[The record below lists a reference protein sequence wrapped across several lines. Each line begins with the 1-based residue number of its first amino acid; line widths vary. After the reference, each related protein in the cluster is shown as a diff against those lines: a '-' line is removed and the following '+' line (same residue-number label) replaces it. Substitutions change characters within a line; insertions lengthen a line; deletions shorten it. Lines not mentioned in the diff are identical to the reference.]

1 MCRGV
6 TSVFRR
12 AMASAGDLT
21 NLENLDKNPPGPIF
35 PGFADRAVLK
45 NMFRF
50 EPFIRIRSRQGV
62 FLFEVRSLNI
72 S

>member
-35 PGFADRAVLK
+35 SGFADMSGSQKYV
-45 NMFRF
+45 
-50 EPFIRIRSRQGV
+50 PF
-62 FLFEVRSLNI
+62 
-72 S
+72 